1 MKNFLFSAVF
11 ACVLILSSCEKDE
24 VVVKETQS
32 QTVEATETST
42 GSNLKSA
49 SGTSFYVS
57 DAILGNFVHYCQR
70 QAGPISTNYPN
81 AEGKLSLGDATS
93 ACCATS
99 YMMAAA
105 CLAHY
110 KDGSGSQ
117 YNATGTK
124 LAGIVSSFKGFPNG
138 MLSIITARSYCN
150 STSYD
155 GGWLVGTY
163 VYPTD
168 RAIAK
173 TQLETWL
180 SNNKFILVPI
190 SAYTSDYATPNQSVL
205 FQNNTSNPDLSST
218 ASSLNYIKT
227 SGGSGHVILVIRID
241 KNNNS
246 SEGGVVTYI
255 DPLSTTR
262 SPSNRKYV
270 SYKRFLDS
278 MLANNI
284 NCYPMTAIALK

>member
-1 MKNFLFSAVF
+1 MIKKFF
-11 ACVLILSSCEKDE
+11 ILSAMIGFVAAFTSCEKEENIISPED
-24 VVVKETQS
+24 TTNTPS
-32 QTVEATETST
+32 I
-42 GSNLKSA
+42 LKSS
-49 SGTSFYVS
+49 SGTSFYIDES
-57 DAILGNFVHYCQR
+57 ILQHFVHYCQR
-70 QAGPISTNYPN
+70 QAGPVSLPNYPN
-81 AEGKLSLGDATS
+81 AEAKLSLSDATS

-110 KDGSGSQ
+110 KDGSSSQ

-124 LAGIVSSFKGFPNG
+124 LAGIVSSFKNFSNG
-138 MLSIITARSYCN
+138 MKSIITARDYCN
-150 STSYD
+150 STLYD

-163 VYPTD
+163 LTPTQD
-168 RAIAK
+168 RATAK
-173 TQLETWL
+173 TRLETYL
-180 SNNKFILVPI
+180 SNNKFVLVPV
-190 SAYTSDYATPNQSVL
+190 SAYTTNYVTVNQDVL
-205 FQNNTSNPDLSST
+205 FQNTSSNPDLSST

-227 SGGSGHVILVIRID
+227 SGGNGHVILVIRID
-241 KNNNS
+241 KNDNS

-278 MLANNI
+278 MLANNSQS
-284 NCYPMTAIALK
+284 YPMTAIALK

>member
-1 MKNFLFSAVF
+1 MIKKFF
-11 ACVLILSSCEKDE
+11 ILSAIIAFVAIFASCEKGE
-24 VVVKETQS
+24 NV
-32 QTVEATETST
+32 TSPEDT
-42 GSNLKSA
+42 MNTPSILKSS
-49 SGTSFYVS
+49 SGTSFYINES
-57 DAILGNFVHYCQR
+57 ILQHFVHYCQR
-70 QAGPISTNYPN
+70 QAGPVSLPNYPN
-81 AEGKLSLGDATS
+81 AEAKLSLSDATS

-110 KDGSGSQ
+110 KDGSSSQ

-124 LAGIVSSFKGFPNG
+124 LAGIVSGFK
-138 MLSIITARSYCN
+138 SISASDWTSIRTARSYCN

-163 VYPTD
+163 LTPTLD
-168 RAIAK
+168 RATAK
-173 TQLETWL
+173 TRLETYL
-180 SNNKFILVPI
+180 SSNKFVLVPV
-190 SAYTSDYATPNQSVL
+190 SAYTTDYATVNQDVL
-205 FQNNTSNPDLSST
+205 FQNTSSNPDLSST

-227 SGGSGHVILVIRID
+227 SGGNGHVILVIRID
-241 KNNNS
+241 KNDNS

-278 MLANNI
+278 MLANN
-284 NCYPMTAIALK
+284 NQSYPMTAIALK